1 MWKICLFV
9 YREMMGEYWTSGGL
23 LCFAIIVVLDVLVV
37 EGEVGKEKI
46 EGYYY
51 AFCLPSKL
59 RIVVSEPEKPCSMTA
74 SHCAAMVAICF
85 VLVRSVL
92 SAS

>member
-1 MWKICLFV
+1 MWKIRLFV
-9 YREMMGEYWTSGGL
+9 YHEMTGEYWTSEGL

-46 EGYYY
+46 EGYY
-51 AFCLPSKL
+51 AFYLASKL
-59 RIVVSEPEKPCSMTA
+59 RIVVSEYEKPCIMAA